1 VGKVGKLETA
11 VSEFVFE
18 FEDPARQF
26 LGRFSFGLLEVAPLQ
41 VVVPEPSGT
50 DGLVRLEDETEEFT
64 SLARV
69 DILFG
74 LYSGDQVPADLL
86 TPLQGR
92 TLEVR
97 GKVARDGCVG
107 GGSSGLA
114 HDCSAVEAPGWAQQ
128 LSLGHAFPA
137 KEKARVRRE
146 GVHLGRRYQS

>member
-1 VGKVGKLETA
+1 MVGTSTYACHQLELVCNLGELESAA
-11 VSEFVFE
+11 VAEFGLKFG
-18 FEDPARQF
+18 DPAGQF
-26 LGRFSFGLLEVAPLQ
+26 LNGFALRLLEIPPLE
-41 VVVPEPSGT
+41 VVVPKPSGT

-114 HDCSAVEAPGWAQQ
+114 LDCSSVE
-128 LSLGHAFPA
+128 
-137 KEKARVRRE
+137 
-146 GVHLGRRYQS
+146 